1 MHIEKATVADTWALA
16 WAGSLAFARE
26 SKKKPLPKVR
36 AVLGYPRHLAYLV
49 PAALEGS
56 LWHRNRCVVVGISG
70 IEGQR
75 KGYSHWIAAGILL
88 ILLGPL
94 DLTALTVVFVLLA
107 IAIMCGRPIRRFRA
121 SAAIRSWKKGLH
133 HEPVYEI
140 VYLAKH
146 PDEKTFSG
154 FDFAREVLSGLVPV
168 GSRLCTI
175 ARSER
180 HVRGYRAR
188 RFQELP
194 YKGKP
199 TAGMA
204 GVLSA

>member
-1 MHIEKATVADTWALA
+1 MDIKKATLADAWHLA
-16 WAGSLAFARE
+16 WTGSLAFACG
-26 SKKKPLPKVR
+26 SKKPWPRVR
-36 AVLGYPRHLAYLV
+36 AVLGYPRHIAYIV

-56 LWHRNRCVVVGISG
+56 LWHRNRRVVVGITG
-70 IEGQR
+70 IDGQR
-75 KGYSHWIAAGILL
+75 NGYSHWVLAGLLL

-94 DLTALTVVFVLLA
+94 DLTVLLVVLGLLL
-107 IAIMCGRPIRRFRA
+107 IALMCGRPIRRFRA
-121 SAAIRSWKKGLH
+121 SAAVRSWKKDLH

-146 PDEKTFSG
+146 PYEKTYSG
-154 FDFAREVLSGLVPV
+154 FGFAKEVLSGLVPA

-175 ARSER
+175 ARSDR

-204 GVLSA
+204 GVLAE